1 MNQLLL
7 LVTYHTRTGARADFL
22 RAMETSGILETI
34 RKEAGCL
41 RYDYFLS
48 ADDPEAILLVE
59 KWESEEKQLLHL
71 QTPHMAQFRADIK
84 EIYVKETTLEKISL

>member
-22 RAMETSGILETI
+22 RAMETSGILERI
-34 RKEAGCL
+34 RREDGCL

-48 ADDPEAILLVE
+48 ADEPEAILLVE

-71 QTPHMAQFRADIK
+71 QPPHMAQFRAHIT
-84 EIYVKETTLEKISL
+84 ELYVKETAVEKISL